1 MIEENERAA
10 KFMQAIQ
17 RDGEKR
23 RTAIIQA
30 IDEEIAAELEKV
42 KTAAEAKVNCTPF
55 VRQYDILDNKWG
67 ALLCQKEYQTNVTR
81 RNSSDW

>member
-30 IDEEIAAELEKV
+30 IDEEIAAELRIERDEALQTIVRSRQELRERFGETKQEL
-42 KTAAEAKVNCTPF
+42 AERYET
-55 VRQYDILDNKWG
+55 IL
-67 ALLCQKEYQTNVTR
+67 QKMDRYL
-81 RNSSDW
+81 

>member
-1 MIEENERAA
+1 MLKKTSARQNS
-10 KFMQAIQ
+10 MQAIQ

-42 KTAAEAKVNCTPF
+42 KTAAEAKA
-55 VRQYDILDNKWG
+55 RQMGGL
-67 ALLCQKEYQTNVTR
+67 
-81 RNSSDW
+81 

>member
-42 KTAAEAKVNCTPF
+42 KTAAEAKA
-55 VRQYDILDNKWG
+55 RQMGGL
-67 ALLCQKEYQTNVTR
+67 
-81 RNSSDW
+81 